1 MKNDTNTQFANQ
13 QNSLMFS
20 KIVGREFQNNDSQVF
35 VSNQYL
41 TLDPKEASKVSQNN
55 VKAKLLIK
63 IQRTSFEFQNEDTQ
77 SNINVG

>member
-1 MKNDTNTQFANQ
+1 
-13 QNSLMFS
+13 MFS
-20 KIVGREFQNNDSQVF
+20 KIVGRKFQNNDSQVF

-63 IQRTSFEFQNEDTQ
+63 IKQVLNFRTKTLKAISMWDDNKASRVIHF
-77 SNINVG
+77 

>member
-20 KIVGREFQNNDSQVF
+20 KIVGREFQNNDIQVF
-35 VSNQYL
+35 VSNQHH
-41 TLDPKEASKVSQNN
+41 TLDRKNY

-63 IQRTSFEFQNEDTQ
+63 IKQVLNFRTKTLKAI
-77 SNINVG
+77 INVGL